1 MFQEV
6 VIGKKVV
13 TLPLGSVFGESDRGT
28 LSPPKR
34 MGGKFSGRSILRVQC
49 LEDVELAES
58 VWKEYDTVSLMCGRL
73 QTRIYIRALQ
83 CQLLRP

>member
-1 MFQEV
+1 VKVQYVFGYSCTSMFQEV

-34 MGGKFSGRSILRVQC
+34 MGGQVFGSFNSQSTVSGRC
-49 LEDVELAES
+49 
-58 VWKEYDTVSLMCGRL
+58 
-73 QTRIYIRALQ
+73 
-83 CQLLRP
+83 